1 MDSIDINLKIEETN
15 KEKDKAFNRLKGLQ
29 ALLKKEASLRELF
42 TKTSDETKKNIE
54 EQILKQNIQ

>member
-1 MDSIDINLKIEETN
+1 MDSIETNLKIEETN

-42 TKTSDETKKNIE
+42 TKTSDETKKI
-54 EQILKQNIQ
+54 